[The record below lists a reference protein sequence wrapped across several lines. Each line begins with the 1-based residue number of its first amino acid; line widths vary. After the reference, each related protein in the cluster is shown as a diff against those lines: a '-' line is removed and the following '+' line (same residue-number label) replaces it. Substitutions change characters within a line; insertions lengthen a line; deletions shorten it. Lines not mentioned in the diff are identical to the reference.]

1 MADKKKTR
9 RWVIRAIVTFL
20 AVMLL
25 LTFFSNTIMN
35 ATIPKVVAEYAQWG
49 NLSFTNSAKG
59 TTVCSNQVDYK
70 APKSLEGRKIK
81 EISTSDYENVAE
93 GASVITLY
101 EVEDQTAYDTLVEEY
116 EDFKKIIYYDEKT
129 PKTDSTKSYKDLLD
143 SAKETVESA
152 NKSYAE
158 SKEKDSTIANAQ
170 SSLESKQAEL
180 TAVSAEIEAASATV
194 EEYETTVASLK
205 SQLERVEKKIE
216 EVKAAPVAT
225 PTAEPTAAP
234 TSDPATPSDPSTT
247 SDPTTT
253 DPTTTVPTTTEPSET
268 EPSLPNTLEE
278 LELQKED
285 LEGQIA
291 DAEAVLEDAKSR
303 LSSNSSKKA
312 ELDSDIAE
320 LQGTITSASQLLD
333 EEDAKKALDKANK
346 SYSDAQKDLSDA
358 EVNAG
363 ITNEKNAD
371 AKAKNDKKIKDY
383 EDKIKEMEESINTVE
398 IKSPKTGVMTNIRA
412 NQDDVIHEG
421 DVLFSVMPNWEDIEC
436 TVEFNFSTDESQ
448 SFYQGMELECDT
460 HGIDKVVII
469 SIKPDKASP
478 RDRRVVKCQVFAETL
493 YPGEEI
499 VVIAGQSNKNY
510 DNIVPS
516 SAVITDNT
524 GDFVYALVEKNTPL
538 GTKYTVKKIEV
549 EVEATDGA
557 RSAIK
562 AKGDGKLDSKYQY
575 VTRSE
580 EPLKD
585 GDRVRLQDYS
595 KKE

>member
-59 TTVCSNQVDYK
+59 TTVCSNQTDFK

-81 EISTSDYENVAE
+81 EISASDYENVAE
-93 GASVITLY
+93 GQAVITLY
-101 EVEDQTAYDTLVEEY
+101 EVEDTSTYDTTVEEY
-116 EDFKKIIYYDEKT
+116 EDLKKSIYYDSKT
-129 PKTDSTKSYKDLLD
+129 PTTDSTKSFKDTVD
-143 SAKETVESA
+143 TAKETVESA

-180 TAVSAEIEAASATV
+180 TAVEAEIEAASATV

-216 EVKAAPVAT
+216 EVKNAPTAT
-225 PTAEPTAAP
+225 PTAEPTATP
-234 TSDPATPSDPSTT
+234 TSDPSDP
-247 SDPTTT
+247 SDPTTSSDPTTQT
-253 DPTTTVPTTTEPSET
+253 DPTTTEPTTT
-268 EPSLPNTLEE
+268 EPSLPNTLDE
-278 LELQKED
+278 LEAQKED

-303 LSSNSSKKA
+303 LSSNSEKKA
-312 ELDSDIAE
+312 ELNSDISD
-320 LQGTITSASQLLD
+320 LQSTITSASQLLD
-333 EEDAKKALDKANK
+333 EDDAKNALDKANK

-358 EVNAG
+358 QVNAG
-363 ITNEKNAD
+363 INEEKAAD
-371 AKAKNDKKIKDY
+371 AKAKNDKKLKDY
-383 EDKIKEMEESINTVE
+383 EDKIKEMEESINTID
-398 IKSPKTGVMTNIRA
+398 IKSPKTGVMTNIRV

-421 DVLFSVMPNWEDIEC
+421 DVLFSVMPDWEDIEC
-436 TVEFNFSTDESQ
+436 TVEFNFSTDQAQ
-448 SFYQGMELECDT
+448 SFYNGMELECDT
-460 HGIDKVVII
+460 HGIDKVVVI
-469 SIKPDKASP
+469 SIKPDKTSP
-478 RDRRVVKCQVFAETL
+478 RDRRVVKCQVQAETL

-499 VVIAGQSNKNY
+499 TVIAGQSNKNY
-510 DNIVPS
+510 DNVVPS
-516 SAVITDNT
+516 SAVITDNS
-524 GDFVYALVEKNTPL
+524 GDFVYALIEKSTPL

-549 EVEATDGA
+549 DIEATDGA
-557 RSAIK
+557 RTAIK

-575 VTRSE
+575 ITRSE

>member
-81 EISTSDYENVAE
+81 EISSSDYDDVAE
-93 GASVITLY
+93 GESVITLY
-101 EVEDQTAYDTLVEEY
+101 EVEDKTSYDALVEEY
-116 EDFKKIIYYDEKT
+116 EDFKKSIYYDEKT
-129 PKTDSTKSYKDLLD
+129 PKTDSTKSYKDIVD
-143 SAKETVESA
+143 SAKEAVESA

-170 SSLESKQAEL
+170 SSLESKQADL
-180 TAVSAEIEAASATV
+180 TAVTAEIEAASATV
-194 EEYETTVASLK
+194 EEYETTVATLK

-216 EVKAAPVAT
+216 EVKNAPTAT
-225 PTAEPTAAP
+225 PTADPTAAP
-234 TSDPATPSDPSTT
+234 TSDP
-247 SDPTTT
+247 SDPTTSSDPT
-253 DPTTTVPTTTEPSET
+253 ISSDPTTQTNPTTTEPSTT
-268 EPSLPNTLEE
+268 EPSLPNTLDE
-278 LELQKED
+278 LETQKED

-303 LSSNSSKKA
+303 LSSNSAKKV
-312 ELDSDIAE
+312 ELESDIAD

-333 EEDAKKALDKANK
+333 EDDAKTALDKANK
-346 SYSDAQKDLSDA
+346 SYTDAQKDLSDA
-358 EVNAG
+358 QVNAG
-363 ITNEKNAD
+363 ISDEKNAD
-371 AKAKNDKKIKDY
+371 AKVKNDKKIKDY
-383 EDKIKEMEESINTVE
+383 EDKIKEMEESINTID
-398 IKSPKTGVMTNIRA
+398 IKSPKTGVMTNVRV

-421 DVLFSVMPNWEDIEC
+421 DILFSVMPNWNDIEC

-469 SIKPDKASP
+469 SIKPDKTSP

-493 YPGEEI
+493 YPGEE
-499 VVIAGQSNKNY
+499 VTVIAGQSNKNY
-510 DNIVPS
+510 ENIVPS

-538 GTKYTVKKIEV
+538 GTKYTVKKIDV

-557 RSAIK
+557 RTAIK

-575 VTRSE
+575 ITRSE